1 MDLITSDEGGIGAR
15 RSTWSEYAQRGVAGY
30 DVMEELHA
38 RARHM
43 PRIRNIGRVSAILNE
58 HLDRALNKGADIEAE
73 LKSAADRWAEVG
85 RA

>member
-1 MDLITSDEGGIGAR
+1 
-15 RSTWSEYAQRGVAGY
+15 
-30 DVMEELHA
+30 MEELHA

-43 PRIRNIGRVSAILNE
+43 PRIRNFGRLSKILNE

-73 LKSAADRWAEVG
+73 LESAADRCAEVG